1 MHLEDAIMN
10 KAGKIAIIAALAL
23 ATITSI
29 PALAR
34 GGHYGGRGYYGGHH
48 HHSRVGIGVSF
59 GFPAFYYPYAPY
71 AYYPPAYYYPP
82 AVSYSPSVYVE
93 RGDSYTP
100 PQQTQG
106 YWYYCAEAQAYY
118 PYVKQ
123 CAGQWQRVSPQPPG

>member
-1 MHLEDAIMN
+1 M
-10 KAGKIAIIAALAL
+10 LAVLVL

-34 GGHYGGRGYYGGHH
+34 GGYHGGHRHYGGHY
-48 HHSRVGIGVSF
+48 HSRVSVGIGI
-59 GFPAFYYPYAPY
+59 GFPAFYYGYPGWGYYPYAPY
-71 AYYPPAYYYPP
+71 AYYPPA
-82 AVSYSPSVYVE
+82 VSYSPPVYVE

-100 PQQTQG
+100 PQQAQG

-123 CAGQWQRVSPQPPG
+123 CAGEWQRVSPQPPG